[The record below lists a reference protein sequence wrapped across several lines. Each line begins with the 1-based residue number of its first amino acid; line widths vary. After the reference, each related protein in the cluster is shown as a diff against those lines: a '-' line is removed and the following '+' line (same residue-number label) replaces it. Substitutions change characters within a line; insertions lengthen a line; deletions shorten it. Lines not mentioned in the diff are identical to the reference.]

1 MCQIAIIAFVG
12 IILFLIGVIIGIRNI
27 LRDPF
32 DKYEDDEYNDYY

>member
-32 DKYEDDEYNDYY
+32 DEYEDDEYNDYY